1 MDIALDKKTYPIE
14 AIRNTI
20 YWFSEEFSILL
31 SEKEDFFVVSSID
44 FDELSKKKF
53 IKSLNDFALREQ
65 INLESKDIK
74 NLVISKA
81 FYPDLINFKDIGEFE
96 DPLNIIKKHGN

>member
-1 MDIALDKKTYPIE
+1 MEIELNKNIYPIE

-20 YWFSEEFSILL
+20 YWLSEDMSIIL
-31 SEKEDFFVVSSID
+31 SEKKDLFIVTSDDFNEIN
-44 FDELSKKKF
+44 KRKF
-53 IKSLNDFALREQ
+53 LKSLNDFSLREQ
-65 INLESKDIK
+65 INLETKDIK

-96 DPLNIIKKHGN
+96 DPINILKKDGN

>member
-1 MDIALDKKTYPIE
+1 MNIELDKKTYPIE
-14 AIRNTI
+14 AVRNTI
-20 YWFSEEFSILL
+20 YWFSEELSILL
-31 SEKEDFFVVSSID
+31 SEREEIFIISSDD
-44 FDELSKKKF
+44 FDEHSKRRF

-65 INLESKDIK
+65 INLETKDIK

-96 DPLNIIKKHGN
+96 DPINIFKNHGN